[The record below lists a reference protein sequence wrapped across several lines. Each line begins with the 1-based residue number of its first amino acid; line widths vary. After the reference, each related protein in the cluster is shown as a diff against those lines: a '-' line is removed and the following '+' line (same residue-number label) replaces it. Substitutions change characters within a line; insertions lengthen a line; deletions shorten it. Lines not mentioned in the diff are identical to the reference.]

1 MTSTPRVYV
10 HGLMAAAL
18 LVLPTVLLSAE
29 RRASSAREAA
39 RGAGETVEMFAAMNS
54 KDIEVRLIPKDE
66 TESRVIIK
74 NNTARRLS
82 VKLPD
87 AFAGVPVLAQGRG
100 GGGLGGGAGGRG
112 GGAGGGGAQQSVGGG
127 MGGGGG
133 GMGGGMGGGGMG
145 MMSVPADK
153 TLQFKVPTVCLEHG
167 KPEPRAAIPYEI
179 KPLDEVTTNEAV
191 RELLTTFGKRG
202 MNQRVAQAA
211 AWHLA
216 SGLSWDELAN
226 KQIEHLVGG
235 NEAWFSPDEIR
246 SAMLIAQTAVAQSE
260 RNPQRSAK
268 TVRASDRS
276 ASSND

>member
-1 MTSTPRVYV
+1 MTSIPRVYV

-39 RGAGETVEMFAAMNS
+39 RGADETVEMFAAMNS

-87 AFAGVPVLAQGRG
+87 AFAGVPVLAQRGGGVGGGGARG
-100 GGGLGGGAGGRG
+100 GGGA
-112 GGAGGGGAQQSVGGG
+112 AGGGSAQQSVGGG
-127 MGGGGG
+127 MGGGG
-133 GMGGGMGGGGMG
+133 MGGGMGGGGG
-145 MMSVPADK
+145 GFMSVPAEK

-216 SGLSWDELAN
+216 SGLSWEALAN

-246 SAMLIAQTAVAQSE
+246 SAMQIAQTAVAQSE
-260 RNPQRSAK
+260 RNPRRSEK
-268 TVRASDRS
+268 PVRASDRS
-276 ASSND
+276 ANSND